1 MSRTNKKIIN
11 MKKITLILFSLLLLS
26 SCNDYKTYR
35 TLTDTTVVVL
45 KKEMFGGK
53 YDTYYLQVYDGSEA
67 HEYEVCQKTYNQYKA
82 GDSIKCFII
91 TVTKYKY
98 SVSDSIDISRRNL
111 DM

>member
-1 MSRTNKKIIN
+1 MKKII
-11 MKKITLILFSLLLLS
+11 LILFTLLLLS
-26 SCNDYKTYR
+26 SCNDDSKAYR

-45 KKEMFGGK
+45 KKQMFGGK

-82 GDSIKCFII
+82 GDSIKGFII